1 LQPPRLLMLLVQTTS
16 VRRPPSLF
24 ETVHA
29 PQFTRLS
36 LNGWSLPSFAL
47 ERVGRSSNRL
57 SVAAREL
64 F

>member
-1 LQPPRLLMLLVQTTS
+1 MLLVQTTS

-57 SVAAREL
+57 SVADREL